1 MRRHSRA
8 SQHLCELLKCNAPF
22 IQAPMAGGPSTPE
35 LAAAVTKAGAVGAV
49 ASSYVTPVKFR
60 EDIKRIKA
68 LSKNRAFEPSITANF
83 FVPSPL
89 PLQVDWSVKENTQWL
104 ETSLD
109 QLSEMMARCAV
120 LLNLS
125 REAPYEDLNAGHAL
139 AAELAFRRLS
149 KAQAEE
155 MAQQQ
160 RVLAK
165 SSADLARRNDALP
178 TAQQLV
184 ASQVLLKRN
193 FEEAIVAA
201 IEEKVTAASF
211 VFGIPDEAVL
221 RELRFK
227 KIALIGTATTV
238 EEAMQLRDAGFDAIV
253 AQGLEAGGHRGVFSL
268 PLCVDEQ
275 MRFSA
280 DAAKSTV
287 FLNPANDPTLLNTC
301 ELVEAIN
308 DHLERHKQTSP
319 LPIIAAGGIM
329 SSDDIVSAMLRGAA
343 GVQLGT
349 AFLLS
354 REAGTSP
361 VNRRALREWGCGAA
375 RRPTIFTRAFSGR
388 WARGL
393 RNEMAATYE
402 NMPGSVMP
410 AVSLGDGS
418 PTVEEQ
424 LKKMME
430 NAAPTKQ
437 RTPLPAEALAPFPL
451 QNDAVGPVK
460 RAMAAAAQIATRD
473 ANITAQCQLA
483 AAEVSNVWAG
493 SNVGLLRQY
502 DNEGAE
508 VIARRL
514 ITEANEMLTVTV
526 RT

>member
-1 MRRHSRA
+1 
-8 SQHLCELLKCNAPF
+8 
-22 IQAPMAGGPSTPE
+22 
-35 LAAAVTKAGAVGAV
+35 VV
-49 ASSYVTPVKFR
+49 A
-60 EDIKRIKA
+60 
-68 LSKNRAFEPSITANF
+68 N
-83 FVPSPL
+83 
-89 PLQVDWSVKENTQWL
+89 
-104 ETSLD
+104 
-109 QLSEMMARCAV
+109 
-120 LLNLS
+120 
-125 REAPYEDLNAGHAL
+125 
-139 AAELAFRRLS
+139 
-149 KAQAEE
+149 
-155 MAQQQ
+155 
-160 RVLAK
+160 
-165 SSADLARRNDALP
+165 
-178 TAQQLV
+178 
-184 ASQVLLKRN
+184 
-193 FEEAIVAA
+193 
-201 IEEKVTAASF
+201 
-211 VFGIPDEAVL
+211 
-221 RELRFK
+221 
-227 KIALIGTATTV
+227 
-238 EEAMQLRDAGFDAIV
+238 
-253 AQGLEAGGHRGVFSL
+253 
-268 PLCVDEQ
+268 
-275 MRFSA
+275 
-280 DAAKSTV
+280 
-287 FLNPANDPTLLNTC
+287 
-301 ELVEAIN
+301 N

-402 NMPGSVMP
+402 NMPGSTMP
-410 AVSLGDGS
+410 AVSLGSDS

-424 LKKMME
+424 VKKMME

-514 ITEANEMLTVTV
+514 ITEANEMLKVTV
-526 RT
+526 HA